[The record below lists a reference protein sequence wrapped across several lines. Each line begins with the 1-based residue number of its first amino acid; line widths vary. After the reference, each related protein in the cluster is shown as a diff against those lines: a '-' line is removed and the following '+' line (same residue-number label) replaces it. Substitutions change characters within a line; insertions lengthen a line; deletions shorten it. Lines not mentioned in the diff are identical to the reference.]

1 MQPVSRQVC
10 CKKILYELIVIKLVS
25 LERALK
31 AVHYGSEKKNLN
43 RLNEILKT
51 FGGFPALQTTQKY
64 QTYENVVEK
73 LRKLGAGY
81 SGVFILDV
89 TVDSTDSSRNL
100 LEIQDGELLMP
111 TRKAYIEKGK
121 DINAYRNLLVS
132 VAMLLQDKHVT
143 RKEIEREVDAVIE
156 FETEMAK
163 ARYESGADYWNPKKT
178 NNKMNLKTLQSLA
191 PSINW
196 KSHLNALTGQ
206 NIREDEI
213 IINVK
218 NPQYVN
224 KMANVIQDTPLS
236 LAPSINWKSHLNAF
250 TGQNILEDEMIINV
264 KNPQYVKKNGKCH
277 SRHSIKN
284 PFVFITK
291 SRQVSI
297 MWLMSI
303 FGKLA
308 CGTDA
313 NLVVKGQLTQNFD
326 HVLTEEIDEHI
337 FEKCFITSGKKSN
350 KLKDRI
356 CFDHVVPAYDKS
368 CMVPAVS
375 SIYLKNY
382 FPEKNDK
389 MVVEMLSNYRSTYKE
404 ILKRQSWMD
413 ISTKRDA
420 INKLDS
426 MRFFMYPEELKN
438 IKILN
443 DLCSKVS
450 NDSVHKYLD
459 SDNQQAFRHDLT
471 KSNIV
476 KFKSMLFNTY
486 PYSVKVG
493 DNFMSNF
500 LSVEKDKENRKFTQL
515 RKSSEEGMW
524 LLKADTKSVNAFYSP
539 SFNAILL
546 NAGILQDV
554 YFQSNRPMSMNYGG
568 IGWIIGHEI
577 SHGFD
582 VNGRKFGRNGNLHE
596 WWSDGTLS
604 RYNKKVDCFKE
615 EFGKYNY
622 PLLGDTKL
630 NAHAT
635 IAEILAD
642 AAGVMSSYEVFTSKS
657 KGMSKSAPKIFGD
670 FTDRQLYWIAYAQS
684 QCSKATKQERARS
697 QLEDA
702 HPPSQIRINGIVKH
716 SEQFQLDFN
725 CRSCDDMNAKKKCS
739 LWT

>member
-163 ARYESGADYWNPKKT
+163 VHNNNSGDEDGRKGTTPKLADKFEIRARYESGADYWNPKKT

-224 KMANVIQDTPLS
+224 KMANVIQDTPLRTVVNYM
-236 LAPSINWKSHLNAF
+236 LWKFVYNNLKIIGPKFINLRKIYA
-250 TGQNILEDEMIINV
+250 
-264 KNPQYVKKNGKCH
+264 K
-277 SRHSIKN
+277 
-284 PFVFITK
+284 
-291 SRQVSI
+291 
-297 MWLMSI
+297 
-303 FGKLA
+303 
-308 CGTDA
+308 
-313 NLVVKGQLTQNFD
+313 
-326 HVLTEEIDEHI
+326 
-337 FEKCFITSGKKSN
+337 ITSGKKSN

-443 DLCSKVS
+443 DLCSKV
-450 NDSVHKYLD
+450 
-459 SDNQQAFRHDLT
+459 
-471 KSNIV
+471 
-476 KFKSMLFNTY
+476 
-486 PYSVKVG
+486 KVG

-539 SFNAILL
+539 SFNAIRKYKSFL

>member
-163 ARYESGADYWNPKKT
+163 VHNNNSGDEDGRKGTTPKLADKFEIRARYESGADYWNPKKT

-224 KMANVIQDTPLS
+224 KMANVIQDTPLRTVVNYM
-236 LAPSINWKSHLNAF
+236 LWKFVYNNLKIIGPKFINLRKIYA
-250 TGQNILEDEMIINV
+250 
-264 KNPQYVKKNGKCH
+264 K
-277 SRHSIKN
+277 
-284 PFVFITK
+284 
-291 SRQVSI
+291 
-297 MWLMSI
+297 
-303 FGKLA
+303 
-308 CGTDA
+308 
-313 NLVVKGQLTQNFD
+313 
-326 HVLTEEIDEHI
+326 
-337 FEKCFITSGKKSN
+337 ITSGKKSN

-443 DLCSKVS
+443 DLCSKV
-450 NDSVHKYLD
+450 
-459 SDNQQAFRHDLT
+459 
-471 KSNIV
+471 
-476 KFKSMLFNTY
+476 
-486 PYSVKVG
+486 KVG

-539 SFNAILL
+539 SFNAIRNKRKRNRKEEVTLIFD
-546 NAGILQDV
+546 GIGIEPHILEA
-554 YFQSNRPMSMNYGG
+554 RPSALHYRVGRYVSMNYGG

>member
-163 ARYESGADYWNPKKT
+163 VHNNNSGDEDGRKGTTPKLADKFEIRARYESGADYWNPKKT

-224 KMANVIQDTPLS
+224 KMANVIQDTPLRTVVNYM
-236 LAPSINWKSHLNAF
+236 LWKFVYNNLKIIGPKFINLRKIYA
-250 TGQNILEDEMIINV
+250 
-264 KNPQYVKKNGKCH
+264 K
-277 SRHSIKN
+277 
-284 PFVFITK
+284 
-291 SRQVSI
+291 
-297 MWLMSI
+297 
-303 FGKLA
+303 
-308 CGTDA
+308 
-313 NLVVKGQLTQNFD
+313 
-326 HVLTEEIDEHI
+326 
-337 FEKCFITSGKKSN
+337 ITSGKKSN

-443 DLCSKVS
+443 DLCSKV
-450 NDSVHKYLD
+450 
-459 SDNQQAFRHDLT
+459 
-471 KSNIV
+471 
-476 KFKSMLFNTY
+476 
-486 PYSVKVG
+486 KVG

-539 SFNAILL
+539 SFNAI
-546 NAGILQDV
+546 
-554 YFQSNRPMSMNYGG
+554 RKSMNYGG

>member
-163 ARYESGADYWNPKKT
+163 VHNNNSGDEDGRKGTTPKLADKFEIRARYESGADYWNPKKT

-224 KMANVIQDTPLS
+224 KMANVIQDTPLRTVVNYM
-236 LAPSINWKSHLNAF
+236 LWKFVYNNLKIIGPKFINLRKIYA
-250 TGQNILEDEMIINV
+250 
-264 KNPQYVKKNGKCH
+264 K
-277 SRHSIKN
+277 
-284 PFVFITK
+284 
-291 SRQVSI
+291 
-297 MWLMSI
+297 
-303 FGKLA
+303 
-308 CGTDA
+308 
-313 NLVVKGQLTQNFD
+313 
-326 HVLTEEIDEHI
+326 
-337 FEKCFITSGKKSN
+337 ITSGKKSN

-389 MVVEMLSNYRSTYKE
+389 MSSKIMELHHDLGIVLCLKQLVKSWTNWAAIMDPPFLIRVEEIPSSPADFPIFNVLMADSTSILVVSGIWSSSSSEKE
-404 ILKRQSWMD
+404 YVGCIFLELLQSWMD

-443 DLCSKVS
+443 DLCSK
-450 NDSVHKYLD
+450 
-459 SDNQQAFRHDLT
+459 
-471 KSNIV
+471 
-476 KFKSMLFNTY
+476 
-486 PYSVKVG
+486 VKVG

-539 SFNAILL
+539 SFNAI
-546 NAGILQDV
+546 
-554 YFQSNRPMSMNYGG
+554 RKSMNYGG